1 MSESQ
6 VVSSRSPRDFA
17 VALGALGVVFGD
29 IGTSPLYALRACLT
43 AGGSVSTDAPA
54 VLGVLSLVFWALGL
68 TITAKYLMIV
78 LRTDNRGEG
87 GVLALTALALSEG
100 PWQRAT
106 VVTLLGLAGCAL
118 FYGDGI
124 ITPAVTVLSAIEGLE
139 VVAPQLERIVIPVS
153 IAILLALFVLQKRGT
168 GTLGKLFG
176 PVMLIWFLTLGLLGV
191 HGIVANPGVLAA
203 MSPHYAV
210 AFIPSHSAVA
220 LLVVGAVFLA
230 VTGGEALY
238 ADLGHFGVRPIR
250 IAWFFVAWPALVLNY
265 FGQGADLLRDP
276 AAIFNPLF
284 HLAPTWFVLPLV
296 VLATLAAI
304 IASQAVISGVFSMS
318 QQALQLGFLPRIRV
332 VQCSA
337 DAMGQIY
344 VPLINWLLCS
354 ATIMLVLSFGSSSN
368 LANAYGIAVA
378 STMVIETSLLLTLL
392 RGRVAVFDRLFFWF
406 LLPLAA
412 IDMAFFV
419 ANVAK
424 IPEGGWVP
432 LLVAAGALLV
442 MRTWTNGR
450 VVVSDLMRRE
460 GRTDARFLA
469 RVAEEPPARVSGV
482 AVFLTSDATNIPRTL
497 VRNVQHNGVLHEKT
511 ILLTIATE
519 RVPRLVGGS
528 RVSAKAIGS
537 GLYRVVA
544 HIGFMDSPNVPRIL
558 RDAER
563 RGLGFDTQ
571 RATYFLGRDDV
582 VIGNRPGMA
591 TWRKQLFLFMTRNAQ
606 FAAAHFGIP
615 PQRVIEVGGQVEI

>member
-139 VVAPQLERIVIPVS
+139 VVAPQLERIVIPAS

-230 VTGGEALY
+230 VTGGQALY

-250 IAWFFVAWPALVLNY
+250 IA
-265 FGQGADLLRDP
+265 
-276 AAIFNPLF
+276 
-284 HLAPTWFVLPLV
+284 
-296 VLATLAAI
+296 
-304 IASQAVISGVFSMS
+304 
-318 QQALQLGFLPRIRV
+318 
-332 VQCSA
+332 
-337 DAMGQIY
+337 
-344 VPLINWLLCS
+344 
-354 ATIMLVLSFGSSSN
+354 
-368 LANAYGIAVA
+368 
-378 STMVIETSLLLTLL
+378 
-392 RGRVAVFDRLFFWF
+392 
-406 LLPLAA
+406 
-412 IDMAFFV
+412 
-419 ANVAK
+419 
-424 IPEGGWVP
+424 
-432 LLVAAGALLV
+432 
-442 MRTWTNGR
+442 
-450 VVVSDLMRRE
+450 
-460 GRTDARFLA
+460 
-469 RVAEEPPARVSGV
+469 
-482 AVFLTSDATNIPRTL
+482 
-497 VRNVQHNGVLHEKT
+497 
-511 ILLTIATE
+511 
-519 RVPRLVGGS
+519 
-528 RVSAKAIGS
+528 
-537 GLYRVVA
+537 
-544 HIGFMDSPNVPRIL
+544 
-558 RDAER
+558 
-563 RGLGFDTQ
+563 
-571 RATYFLGRDDV
+571 
-582 VIGNRPGMA
+582 
-591 TWRKQLFLFMTRNAQ
+591 
-606 FAAAHFGIP
+606 
-615 PQRVIEVGGQVEI
+615 